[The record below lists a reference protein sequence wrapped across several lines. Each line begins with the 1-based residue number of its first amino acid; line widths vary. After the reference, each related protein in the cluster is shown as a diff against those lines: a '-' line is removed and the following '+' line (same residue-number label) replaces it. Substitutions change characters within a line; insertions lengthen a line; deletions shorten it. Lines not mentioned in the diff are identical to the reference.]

1 MDIYTTLEPFLRI
14 IYTIIVII
22 ASYATIKIISHIV
35 DHLKRFEKNLTIIY
49 AIKNCI
55 KYGVIIIAVLIIFNI
70 FGIDLKGMIISIGVM
85 GIVVS
90 LAAKNIISNFLS
102 GFFLIADKSLK
113 VGDTM
118 QIYNLKGEVKEIGLR
133 NTSILT
139 ETGNMVMIPNSAL
152 STTPYSRFKKHEKE
166 KVILDVSLPLDV
178 DVLKFKKEF
187 FNIINTYDEI
197 AKTPQP
203 KVETEGIDENIKIKI
218 KFWVKRFNKKEDY
231 KLIITNQIRKIINEN
246 RGDDN

>member
-22 ASYATIKIISHIV
+22 ASYAIIRILSYII
-35 DHLKRFEKNLTIIY
+35 DHLKRFKNNLTIIY
-49 AIKNCI
+49 AIRDCI
-55 KYGVIIIAVLIIFNI
+55 RYATLIIALLIIFNI
-70 FGIDLKGMIISIGVM
+70 FGIDLKGIIISIGV
-85 GIVVS
+85 ISVVVS
-90 LAAKNIISNFLS
+90 LAAKDIISNFLS

-118 QIYNLKGEVKEIGLR
+118 QINNLKGEVKEIGLR
-133 NTSILT
+133 NTNILT
-139 ETGNMVMIPNSAL
+139 ETGNRVIIPNATL
-152 STTPYSRFKKHEKE
+152 STAPYSRFKKHEKN
-166 KVILDVSLPLDV
+166 KIVLDVSLPLDV
-178 DVLKFKKEF
+178 DVENFKKEF
-187 FNIINTYDEI
+187 FNIINTYDDI
-197 AKTPQP
+197 AKTPRP
-203 KVETEGIDENIKIKI
+203 KFESEGIDENIKIKV

>member
-1 MDIYTTLEPFLRI
+1 MNNYITLEILLRV
-14 IYTIIVII
+14 IYSVIVII
-22 ASYATIKIISHIV
+22 GSYITVKITSYAV
-35 DHLKRFEKNLTIIY
+35 NHLKRFKKNLTIIY
-49 AIKNCI
+49 AINNCI
-55 KYGVIIIAVLIIFNI
+55 KYTVIIIAVLIIFNI

-118 QIYNLKGEVKEIGLR
+118 QINNLKGEVKEIGLR
-133 NTSILT
+133 NTHILT
-139 ETGNMVMIPNSAL
+139 ETGNRVVIPNAAL

-166 KVILDVSLPLDV
+166 KVTLEISIPLDV
-178 DVLKFKKEF
+178 DIENFKNEFLKVIK
-187 FNIINTYDEI
+187 TYDDI
-197 AKTPQP
+197 AKTPKP
-203 KVETEGIDENIKIKI
+203 TVESEGIDENIKMKV
-218 KFWVKRFNKKEDY
+218 KFWVKKFNKKEDY

>member
-1 MDIYTTLEPFLRI
+1 M
-14 IYTIIVII
+14 
-22 ASYATIKIISHIV
+22 
-35 DHLKRFEKNLTIIY
+35 
-49 AIKNCI
+49 
-55 KYGVIIIAVLIIFNI
+55 
-70 FGIDLKGMIISIGVM
+70 
-85 GIVVS
+85 
-90 LAAKNIISNFLS
+90 
-102 GFFLIADKSLK
+102 
-113 VGDTM
+113 
-118 QIYNLKGEVKEIGLR
+118 
-133 NTSILT
+133 
-139 ETGNMVMIPNSAL
+139 
-152 STTPYSRFKKHEKE
+152 
-166 KVILDVSLPLDV
+166 ILDVSLPLDV